1 MLNRLY
7 SSIISHFLRT
17 IRWVDRLFYSNLATY
32 ILICMQVAY
41 LFRIICCTFADVYE
55 TGQDHIS
62 SNVHLQRCVTPSA
75 RTARL
80 DIRTDVAARRD
91 SSAGRLQHRRH
102 HAGAARVCRP
112 CARGRG
118 DAHRSEHGTDG
129 HQRQLLLCHAAGG
142 GRTDTRTTSGCLPN
156 WRSSATL

>member
-1 MLNRLY
+1 MLNRLH

-17 IRWVDRLFYSNLATY
+17 IRSADRMFCCKSATY
-32 ILICMQVAY
+32 ILICMQVDY

-118 DAHRSEHGTDG
+118 VRSLSPTRERRYVSTDVDPT
-129 HQRQLLLCHAAGG
+129 A
-142 GRTDTRTTSGCLPN
+142 TSYVCSMP
-156 WRSSATL
+156 R